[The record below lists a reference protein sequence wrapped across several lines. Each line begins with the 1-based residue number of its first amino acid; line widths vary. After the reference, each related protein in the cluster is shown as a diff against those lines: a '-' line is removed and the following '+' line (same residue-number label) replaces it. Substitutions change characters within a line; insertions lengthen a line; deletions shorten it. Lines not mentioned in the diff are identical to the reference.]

1 MGDLGH
7 ASLTIVRPCGGAIR
21 SNGAKLGDLPP
32 DRSGSGAEEYRSP
45 TPSASLCDR
54 KPSLTSQPPAP
65 PASPASPPPKFHAGG
80 LVNAAVVLGL
90 LYLGREVLVPITL
103 AVILSLLIAPLV
115 RKLRRFARSQVTA
128 VLGAV
133 CVLTI
138 LVCGLGTIIVS
149 QVVAMAEGLPQY
161 ESTIRDKL
169 QTVQSVTL
177 GRVMQG
183 EAGRMM
189 SRLGQD
195 ATTAAV
201 PERGTLQ
208 GAPLTASGAVPV
220 EVRPRPQTPVEVI
233 SHLFSSIW
241 GPLGR
246 VSIVLI
252 VMVFVLLEH
261 ESLRDR
267 FIRLLGG
274 SDLRRTTQAFNDAGE
289 RLSRFFVSQLAVN
302 VGVGVVIWLGLML
315 VGLPHALLWAVL
327 TALLRFVP
335 YVGVFIAAGSAALMS
350 AAVDPGWTLTL
361 EVLGLFAAVELV
373 SSQVVE
379 PQLYG
384 HSTGLSP
391 LSVVVAAIFWSWIG
405 GPRPAGV
412 HAADA
417 VPGGGRPPHQ
427 GARLPGRA
435 AGRHAGAVHVGAL
448 LPARDV
454 RRRGGDRGG
463 RAHLPQAQVL
473 RALLRQD
480 PAAGAAT
487 GRRRP
492 RQAQHHAAAAGD
504 GQEHRRARHRGAG
517 HRRLPALVPQPA
529 RLGADETSI
538 GVHLRRQREIAFGQH
553 QGPLA
558 VAPGSVA
565 LCLGLGSMR
574 DDLVTELLVRIL
586 RAQDMDARHLSLDDL
601 GQGPP
606 PGASADGV
614 AMLFIVTAAR
624 PRSGRAGRH
633 PAGVARA
640 LRRRG
645 VRGPAAR
652 GRVPGG
658 RRARW
663 ISSCIRSRRRPPGRG
678 ALREAG
684 EGLVPTSVKHCTRTA
699 GPPGTGR
706 ARAGRAKAPLNCRRR
721 VIARCP
727 PPPNRRY

>member
-1 MGDLGH
+1 MPATRH
-7 ASLTIVRPCGGAIR
+7 
-21 SNGAKLGDLPP
+21 
-32 DRSGSGAEEYRSP
+32 
-45 TPSASLCDR
+45 R
-54 KPSLTSQPPAP
+54 KPSLTPQPPAP
-65 PASPASPPPKFHAGG
+65 PPASTPKFHAGG
-80 LVNAAVVLGL
+80 LVNGAVVLGL
-90 LYLGREVLVPITL
+90 LYFGREVLVPITL

-133 CVLTI
+133 CVLTV
-138 LVCGLGTIIVS
+138 LMCGLATVIVS

-195 ATTAAV
+195 AAATAA
-201 PERGTLQ
+201 PERPTLQ
-208 GAPLTASGAVPV
+208 GAQLTASGAVPV

-246 VSIVLI
+246 ASIVLI

-302 VGVGVVIWLGLML
+302 VGVGVVVWLGLML

-391 LSVVVAAIFWSWIG
+391 LSVVVAAIFWSWIW
-405 GPRPAGV
+405 GPIGLLVSTPLTLCLV
-412 HAADA
+412 
-417 VPGGGRPPHQ
+417 V
-427 GARLPGRA
+427 
-435 AGRHAGAVHVGAL
+435 AGRHLKALAFLDVLLGDTPALSMSESFYQRAISGDHEEILAAAHTYLKRKSFARYCDRILMPALKLAGADLNKHSITPQQQATVKSTIARVIEAL
-448 LPARDV
+448 GTDGCRPSKRS
-454 RRRGGDRGG
+454 RRGS
-463 RAHLPQAQVL
+463 VL
-473 RALLRQD
+473 D
-480 PAAGAAT
+480 
-487 GRRRP
+487 
-492 RQAQHHAAAAGD
+492 D
-504 GQEHRRARHRGAG
+504 
-517 HRRLPALVPQPA
+517 
-529 RLGADETSI
+529 TSI
-538 GVHLRRQREIAFGQH
+538 GAHLRQQREKAVGH
-553 QGPLA
+553 WQGPL
-558 VAPGSVA
+558 VVPPGSVA

-586 RAQDMDARHLSLDDL
+586 RTQDIDARHLSLDDL
-601 GQGPP
+601 ANGPP
-606 PGASADGV
+606 PGASAGGV
-614 AMLFIVTAAR
+614 AMLFIVTAAPADEWER
-624 PRSGRAGRH
+624 IADRLPR
-633 PAGVARA
+633 
-640 LRRRG
+640 
-645 VRGPAAR
+645 
-652 GRVPGG
+652 
-658 RRARW
+658 
-663 ISSCIRSRRRPPGRG
+663 
-678 ALREAG
+678 LRERFADAVFV
-684 EGLVPTSVKHCTRTA
+684 GLLSEDEF
-699 GPPGTGR
+699 
-706 ARAGRAKAPLNCRRR
+706 APADEALDLVVRSFEEAAAEAA
-721 VIARCP
+721 V
-727 PPPNRRY
+727 RYSKTPAT